1 MVTQSHEIAVEIGG
15 MPILLRTQDG
25 FRVVGTPPSEEE
37 LERALREAGAKRGA
51 AVELGEETLEFV
63 P

>member
-1 MVTQSHEIAVEIGG
+1 LPDYLVYRPEPKAR
-15 MPILLRTQDG
+15 PWRLLRTQDG
-25 FRVVGTPPSEEE
+25 FRVVGTPSEAE
-37 LERALREAGAKRGA
+37 LERALREAGAKSGA

>member
-1 MVTQSHEIAVEIGG
+1 
-15 MPILLRTQDG
+15 
-25 FRVVGTPPSEEE
+25 VVGTPPSEEE